1 MRSRVTSV
9 WIISLHLFAFI
20 FNSFFPN
27 NRYIE
32 VFKSNNE
39 EAMRGKDRT
48 MNAVTG
54 GNRGG
59 RGGGF
64 GGGYGGGFGGQ
75 GGGFGSGSVSHC
87 YALFILILI

>member
-1 MRSRVTSV
+1 MNSV
-9 WIISLHLFAFI
+9 GYSVLTLLQLSLI
-20 FNSFFPN
+20 PFFPN

-39 EAMRGKDRT
+39 EAMRGKDKT

-64 GGGYGGGFGGQ
+64 GGGYGGGYGGQ
-75 GGGFGSGSVSHC
+75 GGGFGPGSVNHS
-87 YALFILILI
+87 YELFILILI

>member
-1 MRSRVTSV
+1 MCELGLDLNPIEFT
-9 WIISLHLFAFI
+9 
-20 FNSFFPN
+20 FNSFSPN
-27 NRYIE
+27 VRYIE

-64 GGGYGGGFGGQ
+64 GGGFGGGYGGR
-75 GGGFGSGSVSHC
+75 GGGFGSGSVNHC
-87 YALFILILI
+87 YSFSF